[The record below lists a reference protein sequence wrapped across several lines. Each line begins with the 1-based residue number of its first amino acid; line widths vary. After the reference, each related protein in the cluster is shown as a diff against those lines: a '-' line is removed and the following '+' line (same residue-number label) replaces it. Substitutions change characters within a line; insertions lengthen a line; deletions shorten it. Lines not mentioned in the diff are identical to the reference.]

1 MVLPAVV
8 RRHKRLLKRQPTS
21 SWVKDY
27 TPGTLAVR
35 GEAPK
40 LSIATEI
47 RNTQKFG
54 RSLHALS
61 KPETAA
67 LLLSLW
73 LPEIVDV
80 NEQRVLPP
88 FESANPLAGFPPAKG
103 QRLSNLKGM
112 YSAYER
118 LDAEELYGVIHLGKE
133 REYPEVPVLYEGDI
147 LNYCIDAEG
156 PYCVNWTV
164 KRTADQFD
172 QFRVEVPKQLQT
184 KRENEKALVR
194 HAAEEIFYADVGIP
208 TYRVTSDLFSRV
220 LVRNMRTSYRWAMGM
235 TSELQPLLPRAEMLV
250 RNSAGSGDTGVDL
263 GEYFCRKS
271 RISAY
276 EWKILLYSLIW
287 HRRLNIDLD
296 KAFLIDQ
303 PIKICR
309 EPNNK
314 KFLPFIRRCDHE

>member
-1 MVLPAVV
+1 MALPTVV
-8 RRHKRLLKRQPTS
+8 KRHKRLLKRQPTS

-35 GEAPK
+35 GEAPAI
-40 LSIATEI
+40 STATEI

-61 KPETAA
+61 QTETAA

-103 QRLSNLKGM
+103 KKLSHLKGV

-172 QFRVEVPKQLQT
+172 QNRVDVPKKLQT
-184 KRENEKALVR
+184 KREKERAFIR
-194 HAAEEIFYADVGIP
+194 HAAEEIFYTDVGIP
-208 TYRVTSDLFSRV
+208 TYKITSDLFSRA
-220 LVRNMRTSYRWAMGM
+220 LVRNLRTSYRWTIEM
-235 TSELQPLLPRAEMLV
+235 TSELQTLLPRAELLV

-287 HRRLNIDLD
+287 LRRLNIDLD

-303 PIKICR
+303 PIKIYR
-309 EPNNK
+309 EPNNRR
-314 KFLPFIRRCDHE
+314 FLPFIGRHGHE